1 MRGDHYMSPKLLEV
15 DSIEVFYGEFQ
26 ALFGVSLSVDKGEL
40 VALLGANGAGKTTT
54 LRTISGILRP
64 RRGRIIW
71 RGKDIT
77 DTPAYKRVEMGISH
91 VPEGRGIFPKLTVY
105 ENLRVAA
112 YTKRAKEKFG
122 ESLEMVYNLFPR
134 LRERRNQLAGTLSG
148 GEQQMLAIGR
158 ALIQRPELLMM
169 DEPSLGLAPKLAR
182 EVIFLAKKLRD
193 EYGITVLLV
202 EQNVRLSLKV
212 ADRAYIL
219 ETGRIVMEGTPEE
232 LEKNPKVREAYL
244 GI

>member
-1 MRGDHYMSPKLLEV
+1 MASLLEV
-15 DSIEVFYGEFQ
+15 HDLEVFYGEFQ
-26 ALFGVSLSVDKGEL
+26 ALFGVSFSVEKGEV
-40 VALLGANGAGKTTT
+40 VAVLGSNGAGKTTT
-54 LRTISGILRP
+54 LRTISGLLRP

-71 RGKDIT
+71 QGRDIT
-77 DTPAYKRVEMGISH
+77 STPAYERVEMGISH

-112 YTKRAKEKFG
+112 YTKRAREKFE
-122 ESLEMVYNLFPR
+122 ESLETVYSLFPR

-148 GEQQMLAIGR
+148 GEQQMLAIAR
-158 ALIQRPELLMM
+158 ALIQRPILLMM

-182 EVIFLAKKLRD
+182 EVIMLAKRLRD

-202 EQNVRLSLKV
+202 EQNVRLSLRV

-219 ETGRIVMEGTPEE
+219 ETGRIVREGKPEE
-232 LEKNPKVREAYL
+232 LEKDPKIREAYL

>member
-1 MRGDHYMSPKLLEV
+1 MSPRLLEV

-64 RRGRIIW
+64 RHGRIIW

-112 YTKRAKEKFG
+112 YTKRAKERFS
-122 ESLEMVYNLFPR
+122 ESLEMVYSLFPR

-182 EVIFLAKKLRD
+182 EVIFLAKRLRD

>member
-1 MRGDHYMSPKLLEV
+1 M

-26 ALFGVSLSVDKGEL
+26 ALFGISLSVDKGEL

-54 LRTISGILRP
+54 LRTISGILKP

-71 RGKDIT
+71 KGSDIT
-77 DTPAYKRVEMGISH
+77 RVPAYRRVEMGISH

-112 YTKRAKEKFG
+112 YTKRARERFN
-122 ESLEMVYNLFPR
+122 ESLEMVYSLFPR

-158 ALIQRPELLMM
+158 ALVQRPELLMM

-182 EVIFLAKKLRD
+182 GVIFLAKRLRD

-232 LEKNPKVREAYL
+232 LEKNPRVREAYL

>member
-1 MRGDHYMSPKLLEV
+1 MSPRLLEV

-64 RRGRIIW
+64 RHGRIIW

-112 YTKRAKEKFG
+112 YPKRAKERFS
-122 ESLEMVYNLFPR
+122 ESLEMVYSLFPR

>member
-1 MRGDHYMSPKLLEV
+1 MASLLEV
-15 DSIEVFYGEFQ
+15 HDIEVFYGEFQ
-26 ALFGVSLSVDKGEL
+26 ALFGVSFSVDKGEV
-40 VALLGANGAGKTTT
+40 VAILGSNGAGKTTT
-54 LRTISGILRP
+54 LRTISGLLRP

-71 RGKDIT
+71 QGRDIT
-77 DTPAYKRVEMGISH
+77 DTPAYTRVEMGISH

-112 YTKRAKEKFG
+112 YTKRAREKFE
-122 ESLEMVYNLFPR
+122 ESLETVYSLFPR

-148 GEQQMLAIGR
+148 GEQQMLAIAR
-158 ALIQRPELLMM
+158 ALIQRPVLLMM

-182 EVIFLAKKLRD
+182 EVIMLAKRLRD

-202 EQNVRLSLKV
+202 EQNVRLSLKI

-219 ETGRIVMEGTPEE
+219 ETGRIVREGKPEE
-232 LEKNPKVREAYL
+232 LEKDPKIREAYL

>member
-1 MRGDHYMSPKLLEV
+1 MLEV

-112 YTKRAKEKFG
+112 YTKRAKERFS
-122 ESLEMVYNLFPR
+122 ESLEMVYSLFPR

-158 ALIQRPELLMM
+158 ALVQRPELLMM

-182 EVIFLAKKLRD
+182 EVIFLAKRLRD

>member
-1 MRGDHYMSPKLLEV
+1 MSPRLLEV

-64 RRGRIIW
+64 RHGRIIC

-112 YTKRAKEKFG
+112 YTKRAKERFS
-122 ESLEMVYNLFPR
+122 ESLEMVYSLFPR

-182 EVIFLAKKLRD
+182 EVIFLAKRLRD

>member
-1 MRGDHYMSPKLLEV
+1 MSSRLLEV
-15 DSIEVFYGEFQ
+15 NSIEVFYGEFQ

-112 YTKRAKEKFG
+112 YTKRAKERFS

-182 EVIFLAKKLRD
+182 EVIFLAKRLRD

-232 LEKNPKVREAYL
+232 LEKNPRVREAYL